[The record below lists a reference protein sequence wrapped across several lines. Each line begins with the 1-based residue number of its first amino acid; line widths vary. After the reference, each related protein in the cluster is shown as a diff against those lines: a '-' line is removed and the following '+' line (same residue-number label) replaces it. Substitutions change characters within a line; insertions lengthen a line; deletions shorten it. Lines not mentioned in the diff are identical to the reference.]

1 MLVCHSKTVIVG
13 LAFVA
18 WSGSALA
25 LQCFAPNP
33 PSRLTPAQQRAVVLN
48 VQDNKAVFNSDFSLM
63 RTLKNIV
70 GTAPNR
76 NPSSVS
82 DAEAKDLLKTLLVG
96 FGATKLNNEDG
107 NISFNVIPRGGEQA
121 LTADD
126 LLDPSGPMRMVPV
139 ALFNRIDLAPADH
152 AHCGE
157 YRIVYAKS
165 GPRGSNG
172 KVEFNKRM
180 TLIFEAA
187 LPNPDPSGDR
197 AQCEAVWRLWKS
209 FASNSNDAQIGQ
221 KLARFYFEGGK
232 LDTQMEFQP
241 VVHFSH
247 YGVIGAGQV
256 RANAFVTDD
265 TSLNWHL
272 RQWEVHF
279 DQKDPNKAP
288 NFEAKAVN
296 ETPFRG
302 YFSADP
308 KHASPPPGTDP
319 GRFNA
324 LTGQFQSTFV
334 SDNVSFQQLLAVD
347 ALAAIPGP
355 PTITVGDLINHVGV
369 NIDDKFYA
377 VEADAGTPGGK
388 SPDDPIAAIST
399 NMAFK
404 SAIAQRIKDLKVG
417 AACGTTSDHVL
428 NRMGAMTCG
437 GCHQFSN
444 TKEIAPNVKW
454 PSSLTFVHV
463 NEDGEL
469 SDLLK
474 DRFLPFR
481 FSLMDKLPAAPPA
494 AFQGPLLTTLR
505 LQKDLRDRITTNF
518 QATTENIQAVRNLS
532 EQIKKIDK
540 SQPGAFVAIRKPD

>member
-1 MLVCHSKTVIVG
+1 MPSSSSRSVIAALVM
-13 LAFVA
+13 A
-18 WSGSALA
+18 WSSSALA
-25 LQCFAPNP
+25 AQCFAPSP
-33 PSRLTPAQQRAVVLN
+33 PARLTPAQQRAVVLN
-48 VQDNKAVFNSDFSLM
+48 VHDNTAVFDSDFSLAK
-63 RTLKNIV
+63 TLKNII
-70 GTAPNR
+70 GTVPNR
-76 NPSSVS
+76 SPANVS
-82 DAEAKDLLKTLLVG
+82 DAEVKDLLRTLLEG
-96 FGATKLNNEDG
+96 FAATKLENDEG
-107 NISFNVIPRGGEQA
+107 KIEFSVTPRGGEKSLA
-121 LTADD
+121 ADE
-126 LLDPSGPMRMVPV
+126 LLDPQSPTRLVPV

-157 YRIVYAKS
+157 YRIVYAKN
-165 GPRGSNG
+165 GPRGTNG
-172 KVEFNKRM
+172 KVDFNKRM

-197 AQCEAVWRLWKS
+197 AQCEAVWRLWKG
-209 FASNSNDAQIGQ
+209 FATNSNDSQIGQ
-221 KLARFYFEGGK
+221 KLAKFYYEGGK
-232 LDTQMEFQP
+232 LDTQMAFEP

-279 DQKDPNKAP
+279 DPNNPTKAP
-288 NFEAKAVN
+288 NFEVKAVN

-308 KHASPPPGTDP
+308 KHATPPPGTDAA
-319 GRFNA
+319 RFTA
-324 LTGQFQSTFV
+324 LTGLFQSTFV

-355 PTITVGDLINHVGV
+355 PKVTVADLINHVGV
-369 NIDDKFYA
+369 DIDDKFYA
-377 VEADAGTPGGK
+377 VEADAGPPGGK
-388 SPDDPIAAIST
+388 APDDPAVAIGT
-399 NMAFK
+399 NKAFK
-404 SAIAQRIKDLKVG
+404 SAIDQRVKDLKVG
-417 AACGTTSDHVL
+417 SACGTTGDHVL

-444 TKEIAPNVKW
+444 SKEIAPGVKW
-454 PSSLTFVHV
+454 PTSLTFVHI

-481 FSLMDKLPAAPPA
+481 FSLMDKLPPAPPSS
-494 AFQGPLLTTLR
+494 FQGPLLTTLR
-505 LQKDLRDRITTNF
+505 KDLQARITTDF
-518 QATTENIQAVRNLS
+518 QPTADNIKAVRNLS
-532 EQIKKIDK
+532 DQIRKIDK
-540 SQPGAFVAIRKPD
+540 AQPGAFVFIRKPD